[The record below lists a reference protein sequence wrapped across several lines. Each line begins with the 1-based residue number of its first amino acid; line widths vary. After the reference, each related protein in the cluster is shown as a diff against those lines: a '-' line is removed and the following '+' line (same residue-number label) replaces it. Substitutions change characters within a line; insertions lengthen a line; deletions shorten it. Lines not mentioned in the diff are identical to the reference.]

1 MSVWDQI
8 ILLDA
13 EASATPGGVT
23 SLEIPPTADQ
33 VNVQVA
39 QSGTASTVVVQG
51 SVDDSL
57 WYQIA
62 KIETS
67 ATLHGVTVVPR
78 YIRAITSATAD
89 SQITVTLQYRK

>member
-1 MSVWDQI
+1 MTVWDQRT
-8 ILLDA
+8 LLDA

-23 SLEIPPTADQ
+23 SFELPPEATQ
-33 VNVQVA
+33 INVQVT

-51 SVDDSL
+51 SIDDSL

-62 KIETS
+62 KVETS

-89 SQITVTLQYRK
+89 SQVTVGLQYRK